1 MIGIA
6 LILFAGA
13 KDTIPLA
20 DMQRAAGALA
30 GANKACLGLGDP
42 YAKLAEKY
50 LDRHTVVLANWGEY
64 LPASGLYSFKT
75 TGTAK
80 AAKEYMEKAVVKTD
94 VYNFFNDLSLAQRVI
109 GEIPLVSGGAIKV
122 KIGTHWHLAKD
133 NPQAYAL
140 IKTLADVYGVTW
152 PPAPGPATVM
162 PGDYITRVITVKD
175 WVRAVDAI
183 PFDRMDTV
191 YVNVLTGDF
200 KARVTTGFSVGCDL
214 LFSYFSAD
222 SLYRTYAND
231 SPYPIMAGAMMDSL
245 ASEALKFKEYLTVA
259 KYVFE
264 PVVDTMI
271 TNQDGTQTWIRR
283 PEKKGTM
290 WEFISTYH
298 PDIAPRTSAAMKA
311 LGVTVP

>member
-1 MIGIA
+1 MILLLVFVA
-6 LILFAGA
+6 EGA

-30 GANKACLGLGDP
+30 GANKACLELGEP
-42 YAKLAEKY
+42 YARLAEKY

-75 TGTAK
+75 TGTAR
-80 AAKEYMEKAVVKTD
+80 AAKEYMEKPVVKTD
-94 VYNFFNDLSLAQRVI
+94 VYNFFNDLSLAQRVL

-122 KIGTHWHLAKD
+122 KVGAHWHLARE

-140 IKTLADVYGVTW
+140 IKTLAEIYGVTW
-152 PPAPGPATVM
+152 PPPPGPATVM
-162 PGDYITRVITVKD
+162 PADYLTRVTTVKD
-175 WVRAVDAI
+175 WVQAVDAI
-183 PFDRMDTV
+183 YFDPMDTV

-200 KARVTTGFSVGCDL
+200 KARVKTGFSVGCDL

-222 SLYRTYAND
+222 SLYRAYSSD

-245 ASEALKFKEYLTVA
+245 SSEALKFKEYLTVA
-259 KYVFE
+259 KHVFE
-264 PVVDTMI
+264 PVIDTMI
-271 TNQDGTQTWIRR
+271 TNPDGTQTWIRH

-290 WEFISTYH
+290 WEFVTGYL
-298 PDIAPRTSAAMKA
+298 PDLAPRTSAAMKA

>member
-1 MIGIA
+1 MILIA
-6 LILFAGA
+6 ILLFAGA

-30 GANKACLGLGDP
+30 GANKACLDLGEP

-64 LPASGLYSFKT
+64 LSTSGLYSFKT
-75 TGTAK
+75 TGTAR

-94 VYNFFNDLSLAQRVI
+94 LYNFFNDLSLAQRVI

-122 KIGTHWHLAKD
+122 KTGAHWHLAKE
-133 NPQAYAL
+133 NPQAYSL
-140 IKTLADVYGVTW
+140 IKTLADIYGVAW

-162 PGDYITRVITVKD
+162 PADYISRVSTVKD
-175 WVRAVDAI
+175 WVKAVDAI
-183 PFDRMDTV
+183 PFDPRDTI
-191 YVNVLTGDF
+191 YVSILTGDF
-200 KARVTTGFSVGCDL
+200 KARVKTGFSVGCDV

-222 SLYRTYAND
+222 SLYRAYSND

-259 KYVFE
+259 RYVFE
-264 PVVDTMI
+264 PAIDTMI
-271 TNQDGTQTWIRR
+271 TNPDGTQTWIRQ

-298 PDIAPRTSAAMKA
+298 PDIAPRTSAAMRA

>member
-1 MIGIA
+1 MTLFSVL
-6 LILFAGA
+6 LIAGA

-30 GANKACLGLGDP
+30 GANKACLELGEP
-42 YAKLAEKY
+42 YSRLAEKY
-50 LDRHTVVLANWGEY
+50 LDRHSATLANWGEY

-75 TGTAK
+75 PGTAK
-80 AAKEYMEKAVVKTD
+80 AAKEYMEKPVVKTD
-94 VYNFFNDLSLAQRVI
+94 VYNFFNELSLAQRVL

-122 KIGTHWHLAKD
+122 KVGAHWHLMKE
-133 NPQAYAL
+133 NPKAYAL
-140 IKTLADVYGVTW
+140 IKTLAEVYGVSW

-162 PGDYITRVITVKD
+162 PVDYLTRVSTVKD
-175 WVRAVDAI
+175 WVQAVDAI
-183 PFDRMDTV
+183 AFDPRDTV

-200 KARVTTGFSVGCDL
+200 KARVKTGFSVGCEL
-214 LFSYFSAD
+214 LFSYLSAD
-222 SLYRTYAND
+222 SLYRAYAND

-245 ASEALKFKEYLTVA
+245 SAEALKFKEYLTVA
-259 KYVFE
+259 RYVFE
-264 PVVDTMI
+264 PATDTMI
-271 TNQDGTQTWIRR
+271 TNPDGTQTWIRR

-298 PDIAPRTSAAMKA
+298 PDIAPRTSAAMRA